1 MKGKH
6 YQHLTKT
13 IDNMTTTN
21 WNLETKPGSF
31 GSGWEA
37 GQPLLT
43 AGAQTDPITGLQ
55 VYAGY
60 LGTGDT
66 WTNESK

>member
-1 MKGKH
+1 
-6 YQHLTKT
+6 
-13 IDNMTTTN
+13 MTTTT
-21 WNLETKPGSF
+21 WITESKPGSA
-31 GSGWEA
+31 GQGWLA

-43 AGAQTDPITGLQ
+43 AGAVTDPITGLY

-60 LGTGDT
+60 LGTGQT